1 MAVDMNQVKQ
11 EVMDV
16 VDDPK
21 KSEPIHAKLK
31 EISKDL
37 SGLTASVKDQLQV
50 LP

>member
-1 MAVDMNQVKQ
+1 
-11 EVMDV
+11 MDV

-31 EISKDL
+31 KISKDL
-37 SGLTASVKDQLQV
+37 TDLTASVKDQLQV